1 MKQFLSDNL
10 NLILKLTVTTILLS
24 TLFAFGNFTTDIFDT
39 PKFVILA
46 ALSLILL
53 VILTIRFVVLGKVSF
68 IRTPLDLPL
77 LLLVVVA
84 VVSTILSPAPFV
96 SLLGNQ
102 AKVHGSLAALIAYIL
117 FYFLAVQ
124 AIKSLKDIRWILYL
138 GLFSS
143 TVLALLGLANYFGIA
158 ILPFS
163 FTKAANFTPTGSSFS
178 TTGVL
183 AIFLP
188 FVLIQIFSAKKIT
201 IKVVWSVLL
210 TVLGLFIMLA
220 GSWPVWVASLIG
232 AGAIFLTIRPSL
244 RSFNLLFVAIPVVIM
259 AFVFIFSITPP
270 IGEGAQNPIYE
281 KARNFPRELQLPLE
295 ASWKVSVSAFRDSP
309 FWGSGPATFLFDF
322 TQHKPIEFNQT
333 KIWNLRFDSAFNEYL
348 QVLATLGGVG
358 FFALL
363 SATVIF
369 ASQTYKT
376 YMTYRIDRSELP
388 LSLAICGL
396 VFFVLIL
403 LHPSTM
409 VIWIIGLLILACFT
423 ASALKSGED
432 ISQGRSFG
440 AILQNAFPLDGGR
453 TTIHVEALPSILLVI
468 SALLALTIFF
478 FGGKFVLADYHHRK
492 ALSAVA
498 KNQGLDA
505 YNSLVKA
512 EQLNPVSDFYRIDIA
527 QINFALANAIASA
540 KGPTAESPQGS
551 LTEEDKK
558 NIQTLLQQSISE
570 GRIAVTLSPKNPI
583 NWEILAQLYRQISGV
598 AQNAL
603 VFSLDAYGRAIM
615 LDPLNPILRLNVGG
629 TYYAIKNY
637 DLAIRFFTDSINL
650 KPDYANGYYNVSVAL
665 RDKGDLQGALATAQ
679 KVVELVDKDSPD
691 FKIASDY
698 LNDLKSKS
706 EAQNPETNLQAPTAS
721 DKGALQQKEL
731 PKVVNVGNPPEKI
744 ATPEAIKKPSPS
756 PTPKP

>member
-10 NLILKLTVTTILLS
+10 NLILKLIVTAILLS
-24 TLFAFGNFTTDIFDT
+24 TLFAFGSFTTDFFDT
-39 PKFVILA
+39 PKFVVLA
-46 ALSLILL
+46 VLTLAML
-53 VILTIRFVVLGKVSF
+53 VILTIRFAVSGKVSF
-68 IRTPLDLPL
+68 TRTPLDLPL
-77 LLLVVVA
+77 LLLLSVA

-102 AKVHGSLAALIAYIL
+102 ARVHGSLVALIAYIL

-124 AIKSLKDIRWILYL
+124 AIKSLKDIRWILHL

-143 TVLALLGLANYFGIA
+143 AILALWGLANYFGIA

-163 FTKAANFTPTGSSFS
+163 FTKATNFTPTGSSFS
-178 TTGVL
+178 TTGIL

-188 FVLIQIFSAKKIT
+188 FVLIQIFAAKKLAAKIA
-201 IKVVWSVLL
+201 WSALL
-210 TVLGLFIMLA
+210 SILGLFIMLT

-232 AGAIFLTIRPSL
+232 TGAVFLTIRPSL

-270 IGEGAQNPIYE
+270 IGENAQNPIYE

-295 ASWKVSVSAFRDSP
+295 ASWKISVSAFRDSP
-309 FWGSGPATFLFDF
+309 FWGSGPATFLFNF

-333 KIWNLRFDSAFNEYL
+333 KIWNLRFDNAFNEYL

-363 SATVIF
+363 SATIIF
-369 ASQTYKT
+369 ASGF
-376 YMTYRIDRSELP
+376 YRAVYLNRHSENSDLLTG
-388 LSLAICGL
+388 LSICGL

-423 ASALKSGED
+423 ASSLKSGED

-453 TTIHVEALPSILLVI
+453 TTIHVEALSSILLVI
-468 SALLALTIFF
+468 SALLTLAVFF

-492 ALSAVA
+492 ALNAVA
-498 KNQGLDA
+498 QNQGLDA

-512 EQLNPVSDFYRIDIA
+512 ELLNPVSDFYRIDIA

-540 KGPTAESPQGS
+540 KSGAAGQDS

-650 KPDYANGYYNVSVAL
+650 KPDYANGYYNTSVAL
-665 RDKGDLQGALATAQ
+665 RDKGDLQGALTTAQ

-744 ATPEAIKKPSPS
+744 ATPEAIKKPSPTPS
-756 PTPKP
+756 PQP

>member
-1 MKQFLSDNL
+1 
-10 NLILKLTVTTILLS
+10 
-24 TLFAFGNFTTDIFDT
+24 
-39 PKFVILA
+39 
-46 ALSLILL
+46 
-53 VILTIRFVVLGKVSF
+53 
-68 IRTPLDLPL
+68 
-77 LLLVVVA
+77 
-84 VVSTILSPAPFV
+84 
-96 SLLGNQ
+96 
-102 AKVHGSLAALIAYIL
+102 
-117 FYFLAVQ
+117 
-124 AIKSLKDIRWILYL
+124 
-138 GLFSS
+138 
-143 TVLALLGLANYFGIA
+143 
-158 ILPFS
+158 
-163 FTKAANFTPTGSSFS
+163 
-178 TTGVL
+178 
-183 AIFLP
+183 
-188 FVLIQIFSAKKIT
+188 
-201 IKVVWSVLL
+201 
-210 TVLGLFIMLA
+210 FIMLT

-232 AGAIFLTIRPSL
+232 TGAVFLTIRPSL

-270 IGEGAQNPIYE
+270 IGENAQNPIYE

-295 ASWKVSVSAFRDSP
+295 ASWKISVSAFRDSP
-309 FWGSGPATFLFDF
+309 FWGSGPATFLFNF

-333 KIWNLRFDSAFNEYL
+333 KIWNLRFDNAFNEYL

-363 SATVIF
+363 SATIIF
-369 ASQTYKT
+369 ASGF
-376 YMTYRIDRSELP
+376 YRAVYLNRHSENSDLLTG
-388 LSLAICGL
+388 LSICGL

-423 ASALKSGED
+423 ASSLKSGED

-453 TTIHVEALPSILLVI
+453 TTIHVEALSSILLVI
-468 SALLALTIFF
+468 SALLTLAVFF

-492 ALSAVA
+492 ALNAVA
-498 KNQGLDA
+498 QNQGLDA

-512 EQLNPVSDFYRIDIA
+512 ELLNPVSDFYRIDIA

-540 KGPTAESPQGS
+540 KSGAAGQDS

-650 KPDYANGYYNVSVAL
+650 KPDYANGYYNTSVAL
-665 RDKGDLQGALATAQ
+665 RDKGDLQGALTTAQ

-744 ATPEAIKKPSPS
+744 ATPEAIKKPSPTPS
-756 PTPKP
+756 PKP